1 MSRNHNFEQEN
12 GELKTNVSDSVAD
25 IKDQL
30 DVIRDVLTEE
40 QLETLRDEL
49 TTIDSQLEEIEEKV
63 KSVNDIVFDFFSD
76 FLKYAV
82 EVNNYGDDSKKQ
94 RLIEELA
101 NANGIQD
108 LPTTDY
114 DLI

>member
-1 MSRNHNFEQEN
+1 MSRRHDFELEN
-12 GELKTNVSDSVAD
+12 EELKTNVSDSIAD

-30 DVIRDVLTEE
+30 GIIRDVLTEE
-40 QLETLRDEL
+40 QLETLTDEL
-49 TTIDSQLEEIEEKV
+49 TTIDSQLKEIEENV
-63 KSVNDIVFDFFSD
+63 KSANNTVFNFFSD

-82 EVNNYGDDSKKQ
+82 EVNNYGDYSKKQ